1 MTEHALACQVHGAGA
16 SLEPLTVE
24 LPPDYA
30 DESLG
35 TKEKF
40 WFRGPGGQLWLFKFA
55 SYREKPN
62 GTDWAE
68 LAVHAVATDFA
79 VPSACIALGSYQGK
93 RGVLVRR
100 VLDDDAELVHGN
112 EIMAGWDPEYDRATQ
127 RENPRYTV
135 RGIKEALEGIESDDG
150 ASSAFEQ
157 FASYLVLDALVAGRD
172 RHHENWAVIVS
183 GSGPQRLAPSYD
195 HGNAL
200 GFAES
205 EDKAMSLMDDP
216 VKLASWLRRGKSH
229 HFAGRPSLVGLAAEA
244 LACCSPRSRL
254 DVVDRLESLQL
265 DALGLVLRRLP
276 EPIMSEGHR
285 RFVVQIVQAN
295 RRRLL
300 HAIAT

>member
-1 MTEHALACQVHGAGA
+1 MTEHALACQVHGSGVN
-16 SLEPLTVE
+16 LEPVRVE

-40 WFRGPGGQLWLFKFA
+40 WFRGPEGQLWLFKFA

-68 LAVHAVATDFA
+68 LAVHAVATDLG
-79 VPSACIALGSYQGK
+79 VPSACISLGSYQGK

-112 EIMAGWDPEYDRATQ
+112 EIMAGWDPEYDRMTQ

-135 RGIKEALEGIESDDG
+135 RGIHDALQGVRAGDG
-150 ASSAFEQ
+150 VASAFEQ

-183 GSGPQRLAPSYD
+183 GSDPRRLAPSYD

-200 GFAES
+200 GFAEPA
-205 EDKAMSLMDDP
+205 DRVMSLANDP
-216 VKLASWLRRGKSH
+216 AMLVSWLRRGKSH
-229 HFAGRPSLVGLAAEA
+229 HFAGRPGLVDLAVEA
-244 LACCSPRSRL
+244 LTFCSPGSRL
-254 DVVDRLESLQL
+254 DMVDRLESLRP
-265 DALGLVLRRLP
+265 DALGLVLTSIPERIMMLLCGVKRR
-276 EPIMSEGHR
+276 
-285 RFVVQIVQAN
+285 
-295 RRRLL
+295 
-300 HAIAT
+300 